1 MFNNDQVV
9 AIKVNFKMAAA
20 AILDFAGI
28 EFWQQNGHLGMV
40 FSPCIKFRANI
51 CYSDRNISSIKP
63 IFKMAAAAIL
73 DFLRSEIWS

>member
-28 EFWQQNGHLGMV
+28 EF
-40 FSPCIKFRANI
+40 
-51 CYSDRNISSIKP
+51 
-63 IFKMAAAAIL
+63 
-73 DFLRSEIWS
+73 